1 MDNVHDTQRDPSK
14 RAATMPLVS
23 VLIPAYN
30 ARQTIAEALR
40 SAQQQTYAD
49 LEIIVVD
56 DGSTDD
62 TANIVS
68 RFGNEDPRI
77 ILIRQPN
84 AGVAVARNTA
94 LASSKGSL
102 IAPLDADDLW
112 HPQKIERQVANLHGA
127 PDDVGLDYCWFVDI
141 DMDSV
146 ITRCYASRF
155 EGDVYHPL
163 ILGNFIGNSSVPLIR
178 RALLEQIGGWEP
190 DLRAANAQGCEDWL
204 LYLQIA
210 ERARVVFSP
219 AFLVGYRQLP
229 DAMSRNVQQMT
240 RSYQTTMGYARAR
253 RPDIP
258 QELFAKSSR
267 DFDTYISG
275 MCSDATRGMT
285 TIRRMLASIA
295 PDPLNGQHNVGVLR
309 ELARRLLRTPRAASR
324 LSTDASAATS
334 HGRPFS
340 VIEPD
345 LRCPVC
351 DPND

>member
-1 MDNVHDTQRDPSK
+1 
-14 RAATMPLVS
+14 MPLVS

-30 ARQTIAEALR
+30 AQRTIAESLR
-40 SAQQQTYAD
+40 SAQQQTHAD

-68 RFGNEDPRI
+68 RFGDQDPRV

-84 AGVAVARNTA
+84 AGVAVARNVA
-94 LASSKGSL
+94 LAGAKGSL

-112 HPQKIERQVANLHGA
+112 HPQKIERQVANLHRA

-141 DMDSV
+141 DADSV
-146 ITRCYASRF
+146 ITRCYASCF
-155 EGDVYHPL
+155 EGDICLPL

-178 RALLEQIGGWEP
+178 RALVEKIGGWDP
-190 DLRAANAQGCEDWL
+190 GLRAANAQGCEDWL
-204 LYLQIA
+204 LYLKIA
-210 ERARVVFSP
+210 ERARVVLSP

-229 DAMSRNVQQMT
+229 YAMSRNAGQMT
-240 RSYQTTMGYARAR
+240 RSYEMAMDYARTR

-258 QELFAKSSR
+258 EELFAKSR
-267 DFDTYISG
+267 RNFDIYIAG
-275 MCSDATRGMT
+275 IGEDAA
-285 TIRRMLASIA
+285 RRMPTARHMVASVA
-295 PDPLNGQHNVGVLR
+295 RNLLTGRHLDVLR
-309 ELARRLLRTPRAASR
+309 RLARRVLWDQRAAAPLR
-324 LSTDASAATS
+324 MGTAPPL

-345 LRCPVC
+345 LRCPIC
-351 DPND
+351 GPHD